1 MSRNIRWISVVL
13 IAASFWDAAFGQTAE
28 LVPVISKTT
37 SRTVDLPGEIQP
49 YLNVTL
55 HARVLGFVEN
65 VLVDRGSIVK
75 QGQLL
80 VELSAPEMKAQIAEA
95 ESKLQAFE
103 ADHIQAEAQV
113 AASQSTLDRMKEA
126 AKTPGAIAGNELVL
140 AEKQVEVNKAVV
152 NSRQQASRAAQAA
165 IDALKAMEGYLRITA
180 PFEGVVTER
189 IIHPG
194 ALVGPN
200 TNSPLLVIEQVS
212 RLRVLVSVPEENV
225 AGIARGANVSF
236 KVPAYPE
243 RTFSGTVARIP
254 KSLDSKTR
262 SMAVELDV
270 MNRDQSLAP
279 GMYPTVRW
287 PVRSS
292 EQRLFVPRS
301 SVVTTTER
309 TFVIREKNGRAEWVN
324 VQKGAVDGDMIRVI
338 GPLKPGDRVVK
349 RANDEIR
356 DGTVLTTNQS

>member
-1 MSRNIRWISVVL
+1 MSRITRYVSVVL
-13 IAASFWDAAFGQTAE
+13 IVGSVWETALGQTAE
-28 LVPVISKTT
+28 LVPVVSKTI
-37 SRTVDLPGEIQP
+37 SRTIDLPGEMQP
-49 YLNVTL
+49 YLDVTL
-55 HARVLGFVEN
+55 HARVTGFVEN
-65 VLVDRGSIVK
+65 VLVDRGSVVK
-75 QGQLL
+75 QGDLL

-95 ESKLQAFE
+95 ESKLQAVE
-103 ADHIQAEAQV
+103 ADRIQAEAQV
-113 AASQSTLDRMKEA
+113 AASQSTLDRMREA

-140 AEKQVEVNKAVV
+140 AEKQVEANKAVV
-152 NSRQQASRAAQAA
+152 NSRQQAGLAAQAS
-165 IDALKAMEGYLRITA
+165 IDALKAMEGYLKITA

-189 IIHPG
+189 LVHPG

-200 TNSPLLVIEQVS
+200 TNSPLLVVEQVS
-212 RLRVLVSVPEENV
+212 RLRVVVSVPEENV

-254 KSLDSKTR
+254 KSLDAKTR

-270 MNRDQSLAP
+270 VNRDQSLAP

-292 EQRLFVPRS
+292 EQGLFVPRT

-309 TFVIREKNGRAEWVN
+309 TFVIRDNNGRAEWVN
-324 VQKGAVDGDMIRVI
+324 VQKGPVDGDMIRVI
-338 GPLKPGDRVVK
+338 GSLKAGDRVVR

-356 DGTVLTTNQS
+356 EGTVLTTNQS